1 MIDLYLKQT
10 PALLSKMKQGIKN
23 KEWDSIYDA
32 AHKLIPSFSIVGI
45 DKEFENMAKLIQ
57 EYSGTKMHFNKLQ
70 ELALKLEEVCTQ
82 ACYELEV
89 ESNLIKISDNG

>member
-23 KEWDSIYDA
+23 REWDSIYDA

-45 DKEFENMAKLIQ
+45 DKEFESMAKLIQ
-57 EYSGTKMHFNKLQ
+57 EYSGTKLHFDKVQ
-70 ELALKLEEVCTQ
+70 ELAFKIEEVCTQ
-82 ACYELEV
+82 ACNELEV